1 MKAIGFDQPF
11 NLDEGNQF
19 KTYDIDLPQP
29 NSTEILV
36 KVKSISVNP
45 VDTKQRQLTVSHPP
59 RILGFDAVGTV
70 EAIGNNM
77 SMFEVG
83 DRVFYSGS
91 PSQHGSNA
99 EYQVIDEQLVAHAP
113 ENITNE
119 QAASL
124 PLTGLTASETLFD
137 CFNISDNP
145 KDNKG
150 KTILIINGAGGV
162 GSIATQIASHYG
174 LQVITTASRDETEK
188 WCYDMGQT
196 SLSIIKR
203 FKTTI
208 KSTKY

>member
-1 MKAIGFDQPF
+1 MHLK
-11 NLDEGNQF
+11 
-19 KTYDIDLPQP
+19 
-29 NSTEILV
+29 
-36 KVKSISVNP
+36 
-45 VDTKQRQLTVSHPP
+45 
-59 RILGFDAVGTV
+59 
-70 EAIGNNM
+70 
-77 SMFEVG
+77 
-83 DRVFYSGS
+83 
-91 PSQHGSNA
+91 
-99 EYQVIDEQLVAHAP
+99 
-113 ENITNE
+113 NITNE